1 MQTENASEKQEQQTD
16 FRRLSDWLEKIY
28 PTVKTAM
35 DDVVNSRAF
44 LGYKLQ
50 GDRKQSGAKMVQ
62 NLQVCTVEDNDTVK
76 IAFKPQSIF
85 NSNEFFR

>member
-1 MQTENASEKQEQQTD
+1 MVEKQENPTD

-28 PTVKTAM
+28 PTVRTAM
-35 DDVVNSRAF
+35 DDVVNTRAF

-50 GDRKQSGAKMVQ
+50 GDKKQTNVKMVQ

-76 IAFKPQSIF
+76 KRANLLKSV
-85 NSNEFFR
+85 